1 MPPTSSVD
9 TNITAAIS
17 VQTMPGLPSRS
28 STPVKAGPT
37 KMLRFSIVP
46 ETALAATS
54 SDGLRASSGRSAPW
68 AGRVNVTLM
77 AASVAR
83 T

>member
-1 MPPTSSVD
+1 MMTP
-9 TNITAAIS
+9 IT
-17 VQTMPGLPSRS
+17 VHTMPGLPTRS
-28 STPVKAGPT
+28 NTPVRAGPT

-54 SDGLRASSGRSAPW
+54 SAGLRASSGRSAPC
-68 AGRVNVTLM
+68 AGRVNVTLI
-77 AASVAR
+77 AANVAR